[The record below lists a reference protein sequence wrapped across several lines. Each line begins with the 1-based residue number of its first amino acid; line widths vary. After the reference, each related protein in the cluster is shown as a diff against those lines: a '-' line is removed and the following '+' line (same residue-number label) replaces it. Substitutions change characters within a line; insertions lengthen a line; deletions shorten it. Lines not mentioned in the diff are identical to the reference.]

1 MDGIE
6 CLVVAV
12 DNLRVGG
19 VTAALVVCNIAVFV
33 LYAAGRR
40 RVVFLRF
47 IDCPCPHQGIYWVPY
62 TGTSSIKPSHP
73 VLEAG

>member
-19 VTAALVVCNIAVFV
+19 VTAAIVVCNIAVFV

-40 RVVFLRF
+40 RVVFLRLAGGSKF
-47 IDCPCPHQGIYWVPY
+47 AGI
-62 TGTSSIKPSHP
+62 
-73 VLEAG
+73 